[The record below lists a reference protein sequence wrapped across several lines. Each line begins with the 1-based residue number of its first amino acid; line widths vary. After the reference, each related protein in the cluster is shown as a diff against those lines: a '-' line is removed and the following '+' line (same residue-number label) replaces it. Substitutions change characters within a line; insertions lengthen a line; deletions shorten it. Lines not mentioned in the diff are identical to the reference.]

1 METGFIVMQESH
13 SRAHINSYVKWP
25 FIFDNLLGMEVMV
38 GALCGNDIV
47 KRKGEDMS
55 VNMLL
60 LCCSCLFLSSSEH
73 NTSALAKTP
82 SFSSNRC
89 VFL

>member
-47 KRKGEDMS
+47 KRKGRH
-55 VNMLL
+55 VCKYAVTMLL
-60 LCCSCLFLSSSEH
+60 L
-73 NTSALAKTP
+73 
-82 SFSSNRC
+82 SF
-89 VFL
+89 FILL